1 MELIRQ
7 NALCFGQTG
16 SWARARASLI
26 MKIAAIKQVNRLYD
40 DTLSYP
46 GPYPEGLLRNL
57 QVSYETF
64 PEELEHIPRSGAA
77 IVVANHP
84 TGALD
89 GIVLIDLL
97 SKLRPDVRFMGNF
110 LLSRIGPLNR
120 FFISVDPFDSKAQ
133 SNISGLRESIRHL
146 QQGGLLVIFPAGE
159 VATWQRGFK
168 EVKDREWPMSVMKF
182 IRRAQVPVIPLH
194 IEASNS
200 VWFRLAGKIHP
211 SLRTLLLPRELMNKS
226 GNRVPVRVASAVLPQ
241 KTAVLTDEAYGN
253 YLRAGVEYM
262 KPERKKRRR
271 RIIARRPGSSPERIC
286 DEISSEALAG
296 ELDRIRKQRLLFSY
310 REFDVYCA
318 PYDEIP
324 LMMRNIGALRERT
337 FREIGEGTKREID
350 TDRFDRYYL
359 HLFIWDS
366 GAKRLVGAYRLGLGD
381 EIIRQYGVRGFYTYT
396 LFRMSRRLVP
406 ILQQTIEL
414 GRSFIVKEYQR
425 KPASL
430 MLLWKGILHVLLAN
444 TQYRYLL
451 GPVTI
456 SGSFHP
462 ISRRII
468 AAYVGGCY
476 LDREKSRWI
485 RPRTGLDIPVRIDE
499 SLIAEVSQFDLI
511 NKLVCDIERNH
522 FSVPVL
528 IRKYLQLNSSVL
540 GFNTDHDFNGSLDAL
555 MLLDLKQVPEDT
567 IRMLA
572 KELDHIDVLSRFRTY
587 QES

>member
-7 NALCFGQTG
+7 NDLCFGQTG
-16 SWARARASLI
+16 GWARARASLI

-46 GPYPEGLLRNL
+46 GPYPEGLLHNL

-146 QQGGLLVIFPAGE
+146 QQGGMLVIFPAGE

-253 YLRAGVEYM
+253 YLRAGVEYL
-262 KPERKKRRR
+262 KPERKKHRR

-286 DEISSEALAG
+286 DEISSEALAV
-296 ELDRIRKQRLLFSY
+296 ELDRIRMRRLLFSY
-310 REFDVYCA
+310 REFEVYCA
-318 PYDEIP
+318 PYDEISG
-324 LMMRNIGALRERT
+324 LCGNGLSVRSEREP
-337 FREIGEGTKREID
+337 
-350 TDRFDRYYL
+350 
-359 HLFIWDS
+359 S
-366 GAKRLVGAYRLGLGD
+366 
-381 EIIRQYGVRGFYTYT
+381 
-396 LFRMSRRLVP
+396 
-406 ILQQTIEL
+406 
-414 GRSFIVKEYQR
+414 GRSIRIVLTGTICICSYGMGR
-425 KPASL
+425 KDVWS
-430 MLLWKGILHVLLAN
+430 
-444 TQYRYLL
+444 
-451 GPVTI
+451 GPIGWVWATRLSDGTGCGDFTRI
-456 SGSFHP
+456 RCSGC
-462 ISRRII
+462 RD
-468 AAYVGGCY
+468 V
-476 LDREKSRWI
+476 W
-485 RPRTGLDIPVRIDE
+485 
-499 SLIAEVSQFDLI
+499 DL
-511 NKLVCDIERNH
+511 
-522 FSVPVL
+522 P
-528 IRKYLQLNSSVL
+528 
-540 GFNTDHDFNGSLDAL
+540 
-555 MLLDLKQVPEDT
+555 
-567 IRMLA
+567 
-572 KELDHIDVLSRFRTY
+572 
-587 QES
+587 

>member
-7 NALCFGQTG
+7 NDLCFGQTG
-16 SWARARASLI
+16 GWARARASLI

-40 DTLSYP
+40 NTLSYP
-46 GPYPEGLLRNL
+46 GPYPEGLLHNL

-182 IRRAQVPVIPLH
+182 IRRAQVPVIPLR

-226 GNRVPVRVASAVLPQ
+226 GNRVPVRVASAVLPL

-253 YLRAGVEYM
+253 YLRAGVE
-262 KPERKKRRR
+262 
-271 RIIARRPGSSPERIC
+271 
-286 DEISSEALAG
+286 
-296 ELDRIRKQRLLFSY
+296 
-310 REFDVYCA
+310 
-318 PYDEIP
+318 
-324 LMMRNIGALRERT
+324 
-337 FREIGEGTKREID
+337 
-350 TDRFDRYYL
+350 
-359 HLFIWDS
+359 
-366 GAKRLVGAYRLGLGD
+366 
-381 EIIRQYGVRGFYTYT
+381 
-396 LFRMSRRLVP
+396 
-406 ILQQTIEL
+406 
-414 GRSFIVKEYQR
+414 
-425 KPASL
+425 
-430 MLLWKGILHVLLAN
+430 
-444 TQYRYLL
+444 
-451 GPVTI
+451 
-456 SGSFHP
+456 
-462 ISRRII
+462 
-468 AAYVGGCY
+468 
-476 LDREKSRWI
+476 
-485 RPRTGLDIPVRIDE
+485 
-499 SLIAEVSQFDLI
+499 
-511 NKLVCDIERNH
+511 
-522 FSVPVL
+522 
-528 IRKYLQLNSSVL
+528 
-540 GFNTDHDFNGSLDAL
+540 
-555 MLLDLKQVPEDT
+555 
-567 IRMLA
+567 
-572 KELDHIDVLSRFRTY
+572 
-587 QES
+587 